1 MPKKKTSELYGVYR
15 ALEDAASEMNHAVDG
30 VIVEGP
36 HDKKTLAIL
45 GYEGPIITCSGK
57 RSHVELAEFVA
68 KKFSRVAVLT
78 DFDEAGRDLN
88 RRLSKLFEMRQVKVE
103 HFYRKKFQRLFREAR
118 IFTIEAIYRLKLE
131 LFN

>member
-1 MPKKKTSELYGVYR
+1 MQKRKTSELYEVYR
-15 ALEDAASEMNHAVDG
+15 ELEDSASEMNHAVDG

-36 HDKKTLAIL
+36 HDKKTLALL

-68 KKFSRVAVLT
+68 KKFSRVVVLT
-78 DFDEAGRDLN
+78 DFDEAGKDLN
-88 RRLSKLFEMRQVKVE
+88 RRLSKLLEMKQVKVE
-103 HFYRKKFQRLFREAR
+103 HFYRKKFQRLLKEAR

-131 LFN
+131 PFD